1 MKAVDS
7 KKDISWPSLTI
18 QHPYDS
24 LSKSVIWKYIVSS
37 KPFFLFM
44 KTEGESESTWRLHT
58 GRRSVHVNRWLLRT
72 SHRECGWKPAHAG
85 FQSNK

>member
-24 LSKSVIWKYIVSS
+24 LSKSVIWNYIVSS
-37 KPFFLFM
+37 KTFFLFR
-44 KTEGESESTWRLHT
+44 KKI
-58 GRRSVHVNRWLLRT
+58 RRIRVDLAS
-72 SHRECGWKPAHAG
+72 SYRETFCPR
-85 FQSNK
+85 